1 MVRNLKSSSRYAFT
15 MIELIFTIVI
25 IAISVMSLP
34 VVTQVT
40 TSAAENNLAQ
50 EAVFSAV
57 AEINLATTYT
67 WDEVSLFDAS
77 TSSDELSRVINN
89 SSPECTDSGIDD
101 SNGDDIM
108 RRVGHVHR
116 RCLNDLN
123 VSFYSL
129 AATDCVDSL
138 NAAEHDYNLTVEG
151 TADTT
156 SATGYKKEYES
167 RLDVIRGD
175 VVCADCINFGTASN
189 ANMKEIRVT
198 IRERDTG
205 DEVTVLRAYA
215 ANIGEVAYHRRT
227 FP

>member
-1 MVRNLKSSSRYAFT
+1 MVRSSKSSNRYAFT
-15 MIELIFTIVI
+15 MIELIFAIVI

-34 VVTQVT
+34 MVTQVT
-40 TSAAENNLAQ
+40 ARAIENNLAQ

-67 WDEVSLFDAS
+67 WDENSLLDAP
-77 TSSDELSRVINN
+77 TTTDELSRVINN
-89 SSPECTDSGIDD
+89 SSGECSDSGIDD

-108 RRVGHVHR
+108 RRTGHVNR
-116 RCLNDLN
+116 RCLNDLTAL
-123 VSFYSL
+123 FYNP

-138 NAAEHDYNLTVEG
+138 NAAEHDYNITVEG
-151 TADTT
+151 SAATT

-175 VVCADCINFGTASN
+175 EVCADCIDFDAANN

-198 IRERDTG
+198 IREIATG
-205 DEVTVLRAYA
+205 DEVTVLRAYS
-215 ANIGEVAYHRRT
+215 ANIGEVSYRRRT
-227 FP
+227 L